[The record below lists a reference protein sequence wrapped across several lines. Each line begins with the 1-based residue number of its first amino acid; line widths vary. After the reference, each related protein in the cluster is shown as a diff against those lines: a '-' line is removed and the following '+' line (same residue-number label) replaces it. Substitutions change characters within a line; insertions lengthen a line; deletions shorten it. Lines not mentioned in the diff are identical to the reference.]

1 MLYIA
6 EAVKNIITKLD
17 GNNHF
22 LKSHKKFVESLN
34 LAKMTFSDDRRQRKF
49 DNDFW
54 EFLFIEKGH
63 GGIVVEI
70 KGISNNCSF

>member
-34 LAKMTFSDDRRQRKF
+34 LAKMTFSDARGSSTMIF
-49 DNDFW
+49 GSF
-54 EFLFIEKGH
+54 FL
-63 GGIVVEI
+63 
-70 KGISNNCSF
+70 